1 MVLRRQDLA
10 CDDRMPPLSTFDFS
24 WSNCIHGFYS
34 RWCCCFSCC
43 LPRPSVRGIPA
54 EAALL
59 PVAEQK
65 QLLDAMK
72 GQWVLQKPH
81 ASWMREAMFGGG
93 PTGHFQVMLFEQASI
108 DENRLLL
115 TGGSHYP
122 PKHRHFMVQNF
133 PNVRPSAITTAPISQ
148 VFQSPSVESALIS
161 IASQCVF
168 ADSFFSCRKS
178 ASSSGARRLERSMS
192 TLWAPLPNLSISPRA
207 RWSSTRR

>member
-1 MVLRRQDLA
+1 MNIQMNGAAPNAATELAAQRQRAANMMNGVTTEESPDVVLRRQDLA

-24 WSNCIHGFYS
+24 WSNCVHGFYS

-43 LPRPSVRGIPA
+43 MPRPNVRGIPA
-54 EAALL
+54 EAVLL

-72 GQWVLQKPH
+72 GQWVLQKPQ

-122 PKHRHFMVQNF
+122 PKHSRFLVQNY
-133 PNVRPSAITTAPISQ
+133 PNVRP
-148 VFQSPSVESALIS
+148 PS
-161 IASQCVF
+161 
-168 ADSFFSCRKS
+168 
-178 ASSSGARRLERSMS
+178 
-192 TLWAPLPNLSISPRA
+192 
-207 RWSSTRR
+207 